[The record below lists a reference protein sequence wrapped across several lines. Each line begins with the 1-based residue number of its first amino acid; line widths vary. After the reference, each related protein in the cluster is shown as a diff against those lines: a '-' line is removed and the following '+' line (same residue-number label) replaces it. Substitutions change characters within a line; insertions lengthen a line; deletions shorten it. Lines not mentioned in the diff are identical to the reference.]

1 MTFFR
6 KPDFK
11 EIIGCLSSSSEEV
24 IVDSLFFVRPGFEQ
38 GPSFIVEGQF
48 DGIDPRQLLVGVAS
62 KANLYRDKL
71 TALNAYVAESLRR
84 SPEAAKSWKNDRGNS
99 IFSFYARFFQK

>member
-1 MTFFR
+1 MSFFR

-38 GPSFIVEGQF
+38 GPSFIVGTH
-48 DGIDPRQLLVGVAS
+48 G
-62 KANLYRDKL
+62 
-71 TALNAYVAESLRR
+71 
-84 SPEAAKSWKNDRGNS
+84 
-99 IFSFYARFFQK
+99 